1 MIGQQYKQ
9 RNFTQKK
16 KKQQQQHLNSLEYT
30 NFPTYMYHTDIWW
43 KITHWPPKAYK
54 LPNFLYLSNT

>member
-16 KKQQQQHLNSLEYT
+16 KQQQQQQQQHLNSLE
-30 NFPTYMYHTDIWW
+30 
-43 KITHWPPKAYK
+43 
-54 LPNFLYLSNT
+54 